1 MLVSVTE
8 RTREI
13 GIVKALGATPQFILI
28 QFLVEALVL
37 SLFGGVVGLALGW
50 GLALLISVSVPGMTG
65 ASVPLWAVALSFG
78 FTTAIGVIFGLAPA
92 IKASRLHPI
101 DALRYE

>member
-1 MLVSVTE
+1 
-8 RTREI
+8 
-13 GIVKALGATPQFILI
+13 
-28 QFLVEALVL
+28 
-37 SLFGGVVGLALGW
+37 
-50 GLALLISVSVPGMTG
+50 VPW
-65 ASVPLWAVALSFG
+65 WAVALSFG

>member
-1 MLVSVTE
+1 
-8 RTREI
+8 
-13 GIVKALGATPQFILI
+13 
-28 QFLVEALVL
+28 VEALVL
-37 SLFGGVVGLALGW
+37 SLFGGLVGLALGW
-50 GLALLISVSVPGMTG
+50 GLALLIALAVPGMSG
-65 ASVPLWAVALSFG
+65 AAVPLWAVLLALG